1 MSIVYSKILLLILY
15 FVTTNERNSYLDL
28 LEKLYILSHI
38 KIPYQLCH
46 FYTCHYSVFVSMYVY
61 RHFKYYQLAVKLRD
75 FTMISNSDQYYSMYV
90 LICV

>member
-1 MSIVYSKILLLILY
+1 MSTVYSKIPLLILY

-38 KIPYQLCH
+38 KIPYQVCH
-46 FYTCHYSVFVSMYVY
+46 FYTCHYSVFVSTYVY